1 MQQRTLESCAA
12 FTGVSSVW
20 SKGRTFKNRTFV
32 LSRQL
37 EHKLMHVRC
46 FSTALTECPL
56 IRLKI
61 IRHAKKVRKYS
72 KNPHMLIPG
81 SYKHNRCQR
90 GCGKRWL
97 TVCTWDNKH
106 IYLEWWIDNNAD
118 EFNQSIFPP
127 VCSAGFEAATSK
139 QQKFPLFFGCEW
151 LKWAFMGDKQRHDWP
166 ARASEVAIP
175 RMVSMVLTAAQAH
188 PDLEK
193 R

>member
-37 EHKLMHVRC
+37 EHKLMHVCC

-118 EFNQSIFPP
+118 EFNQSII
-127 VCSAGFEAATSK
+127 SASMQRRLWGSDFKTTKVPFIFWMRVAKMGFYGGQTA
-139 QQKFPLFFGCEW
+139 PW
-151 LKWAFMGDKQRHDWP
+151 LAGASQRSCH
-166 ARASEVAIP
+166 S
-175 RMVSMVLTAAQAH
+175 
-188 PDLEK
+188 
-193 R
+193 